1 MACNNSAENK
11 VPNRTHIEGLIKMND
26 KPLVAG
32 IGELL
37 WDILPTGKQIG
48 GSPCNFAFH
57 AMQAGCKS
65 IVVSAVGN
73 DPFGDE
79 LVNELG
85 NLNLNT
91 FYIQRNHF
99 PTGTVTVKLN
109 ESGHPSYIIHENTA
123 WDNTLQIPETLEKI
137 TECDAVCFGTLGQRN
152 SVSAATIQDVLT
164 LVKPGC
170 LKVFDIN
177 LRQHFYSPEIITK
190 SLEFANILKLND
202 EELPVLSNLFSLNG
216 DVKNQLKLLVN
227 RFNLKYVVYTMG
239 EKGSFIVS
247 DNEFSFL
254 ESPKV
259 VVADTVGAGDSF
271 TAVLVSG
278 LLKGLPLT
286 KVHEAATRTAAYV
299 CTQKGATP
307 VIPFDIF

>member
-1 MACNNSAENK
+1 MKNK
-11 VPNRTHIEGLIKMND
+11 PF
-26 KPLVAG
+26 VAG

-37 WDILPTGKQIG
+37 WDVLPTGKQVG
-48 GSPCNFAFH
+48 GAPCNFAFH
-57 AMQAGCKS
+57 ALQAGCES
-65 IVVSAVGN
+65 IVISAVGN
-73 DPFGDE
+73 EQSGDE
-79 LVNELG
+79 LLSALAV
-85 NLNLNT
+85 LNINCE
-91 FYIQRNHF
+91 FIQRNGF
-99 PTGTVTVKLN
+99 STGTVTVKLN
-109 ESGHPSYIIHENTA
+109 ESGHPSYSIHENTA
-123 WDNTLQIPETLEKI
+123 WDNVELNPETESKFKEL
-137 TECDAVCFGTLGQRN
+137 DAVCYGSLGQRN
-152 SVSAATIQDVLT
+152 SVSAETIQRL
-164 LVKPGC
+164 LESVKPGC

-202 EELPVLSNLFSLNG
+202 EELPVLSGIFGLTG
-216 DVKNQLKLLVN
+216 DGKKQLEQLSNQFKLQ
-227 RFNLKYVVYTMG
+227 YIVYTMG
-239 EKGSFIVS
+239 EKGSIIMR

-278 LLKGLPLT
+278 LLKGLPLN
-286 KVHEAATRTAAYV
+286 KVHEAATRTAAFV

>member
-1 MACNNSAENK
+1 MKNK
-11 VPNRTHIEGLIKMND
+11 PF
-26 KPLVAG
+26 VAG

-37 WDILPTGKQIG
+37 WDVLPTGKQVG
-48 GSPCNFAFH
+48 GAPCNFAFH
-57 AMQAGCKS
+57 ALQAGCES
-65 IVVSAVGN
+65 IVISAVGN
-73 DPFGDE
+73 EQSGDE
-79 LVNELG
+79 LLSALAV
-85 NLNLNT
+85 LNINCE
-91 FYIQRNHF
+91 FIQRNGF
-99 PTGTVTVKLN
+99 STGTVTVKLN
-109 ESGHPSYIIHENTA
+109 ESGHPSYSIHENTA
-123 WDNTLQIPETLEKI
+123 WDNVELNPETESKFKEL
-137 TECDAVCFGTLGQRN
+137 DAVCYGSLGQRN
-152 SVSAATIQDVLT
+152 SVSAETIQRL
-164 LVKPGC
+164 LESVKPGC

-202 EELPVLSNLFSLNG
+202 EELPVLSGIFGLTG
-216 DVKNQLKLLVN
+216 EVKKQLEQLSNQFKLQ
-227 RFNLKYVVYTMG
+227 YIVYTMG
-239 EKGSFIVS
+239 EKGSIIMR

-278 LLKGLPLT
+278 LLKGLPLN
-286 KVHEAATRTAAYV
+286 KVHEAATRTAAFV

>member
-1 MACNNSAENK
+1 MNN
-11 VPNRTHIEGLIKMND
+11 

-37 WDILPTGKQIG
+37 WDVLPTGKQVG
-48 GSPCNFAFH
+48 GAPCNFAFH
-57 AMQAGCKS
+57 AMQAGCNS
-65 IVVSAVGN
+65 IVISAVGN
-73 DPFGDE
+73 DQPGDE
-79 LVNELG
+79 LLSALAG
-85 NLNLNT
+85 LNINCK
-91 FYIQRNHF
+91 FIQRNGF

-123 WDNTLQIPETLEKI
+123 WDNVELNPETESKI
-137 TECDAVCFGTLGQRN
+137 KELDAVCFGSLGQRN
-152 SVSAATIQDVLT
+152 SVSAVTIQRL
-164 LVKPGC
+164 LGSVKPAC

-177 LRQHFYSPEIITK
+177 LRQHFYSPQIITK
-190 SLEFANILKLND
+190 SLEFADVLKLND
-202 EELPVLSNLFSLNG
+202 EELPVLSELFTLTG
-216 DVKNQLKLLVN
+216 DVKNQLKQLLDS
-227 RFNLKYVVYTMG
+227 FNLLYVVYTMG
-239 EKGSFIVS
+239 EKGSILMTG
-247 DNEFSFL
+247 NEFSFL

-278 LLKGLPLT
+278 LLKGVPLN

-307 VIPFDIF
+307 VIPFEIF